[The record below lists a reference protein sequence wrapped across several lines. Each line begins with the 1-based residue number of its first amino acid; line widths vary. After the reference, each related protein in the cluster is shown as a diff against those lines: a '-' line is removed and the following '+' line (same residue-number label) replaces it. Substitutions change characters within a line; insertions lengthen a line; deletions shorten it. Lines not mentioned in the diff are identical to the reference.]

1 MQKKITLLWF
11 NKLLIIAYR
20 CFQSL
25 RTKMICQP
33 HGIGWVKFDD
43 LSSFVQMW
51 RTLFTLFS
59 YDHISYKNTVYDHLL
74 AY

>member
-1 MQKKITLLWF
+1 
-11 NKLLIIAYR
+11 
-20 CFQSL
+20 
-25 RTKMICQP
+25 MICQP
-33 HGIGWVKFDD
+33 HGIGWVKLDD

-59 YDHISYKNTVYDHLL
+59 YDHISNKNTVYDHLL